1 MNNLLKTL
9 IISGCLFSMFAI
21 VPAIAPAP
29 ADNVLA
35 TEPTGFVTAPD
46 FITASEGD
54 AASCPDGKIMDG
66 STAEQARQRIEA
78 VGYTDVTILEKD
90 CDNIWHATGVKGGGS
105 RNLIVSPDG
114 GVLPARY

>member
-9 IISGCLFSMFAI
+9 IISGCLFSVFAS
-21 VPAIAPAP
+21 VPAVAPAP
-29 ADNVLA
+29 ADNIVA
-35 TEPTGFVTAPD
+35 TDPPDFVTA
-46 FITASEGD
+46 SE
-54 AASCPDGKIMDG
+54 SNTTNCPNGQAMDG

-90 CDNIWHATGVKGGGS
+90 CDSIWHATGIKGGGS